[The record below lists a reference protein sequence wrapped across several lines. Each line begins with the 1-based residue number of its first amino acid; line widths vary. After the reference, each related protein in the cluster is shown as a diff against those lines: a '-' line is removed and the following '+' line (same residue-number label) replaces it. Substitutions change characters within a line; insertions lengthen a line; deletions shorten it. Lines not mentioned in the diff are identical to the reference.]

1 MSGAAAAEAAG
12 CEASEWGA
20 RPGKLPRVPPGLGE
34 QHAGAVGVGAAERER
49 ARAGGRARKE
59 AGRGRKEEGA
69 CLRRRRRGADPASR
83 EGRPAEPSPE
93 RLPRTLGPAG
103 GPSPCRHDPKEGGP
117 SGGRPRGV
125 YGGWDRARGSRG
137 RRWPSRVYG
146 SRGGMRVAEEKGRPS
161 KKVQGLGVRRR
172 GGLWPSGVYW
182 GMVGAGGDDGIPAGS
197 MEVRAGG
204 CRGRGGERP
213 GRV

>member
-1 MSGAAAAEAAG
+1 
-12 CEASEWGA
+12 
-20 RPGKLPRVPPGLGE
+20 
-34 QHAGAVGVGAAERER
+34 
-49 ARAGGRARKE
+49 
-59 AGRGRKEEGA
+59 
-69 CLRRRRRGADPASR
+69 
-83 EGRPAEPSPE
+83 
-93 RLPRTLGPAG
+93 
-103 GPSPCRHDPKEGGP
+103 
-117 SGGRPRGV
+117 
-125 YGGWDRARGSRG
+125 
-137 RRWPSRVYG
+137 
-146 SRGGMRVAEEKGRPS
+146 MRVAEEKGRPS